1 MGFFSWAAPWVR
13 RYSDRF
19 TAEDASAIAAWL
31 RPAVQPGGRLLDVG
45 GGSGQLAALLA
56 DALDAH
62 VTVLDPT
69 AELLVHVPA
78 GERITAVS
86 GAAED
91 MPFDDSA
98 FDAIVITDA
107 FHHIRDQHA
116 GAAEFARVVRPDGLV
131 LVLDPDPRIF
141 TVRLIALAERL
152 VGEPA
157 TFLTPDAIVAF
168 MAGHGIAGACES
180 TSRGSY
186 RFLGR
191 VEKSRPAA

>member
-1 MGFFSWAAPWVR
+1 MGFFSWAAPFMR

-19 TAEDASAIAAWL
+19 TAEDAATIAAWL

-56 DALDAH
+56 DALEAH
-62 VTVLDPT
+62 ITVLDPT
-69 AELLVHVPA
+69 PELLTHVPA

-86 GAAED
+86 GSAED
-91 MPFDDSA
+91 MPFPDSA

-107 FHHIRDQHA
+107 FHHIRDQHTA
-116 GAAEFARVVRPDGLV
+116 VSEFARVVRPDGLV
-131 LVLDPDPRIF
+131 LVLDPDPRLF
-141 TVRLIALAERL
+141 TVRLIAVAERL

-157 TFLTPDAIVAF
+157 TFQAPDAIVAF
-168 MAGHGIAGACES
+168 MAGHGIAGACENA
-180 TSRGSY
+180 SRGSY

-191 VEKSRPAA
+191 VEKPLPAA